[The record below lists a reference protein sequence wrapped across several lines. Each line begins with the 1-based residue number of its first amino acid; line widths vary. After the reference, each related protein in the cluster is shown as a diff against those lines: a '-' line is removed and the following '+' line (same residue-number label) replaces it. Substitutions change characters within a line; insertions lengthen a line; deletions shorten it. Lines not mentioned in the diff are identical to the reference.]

1 MRIDWALKKSFGWI
15 IAALLAIAAY
25 FQAAGIAH
33 LLAAAIA
40 LGGSPAPAPPPHARS
55 APGGPGGPGSP
66 AASLDHT
73 TFASA
78 ILERNPFD
86 SITGSLRGDPV
97 PPGGVDPA
105 ATLHDAGP
113 CTTARVVLISAS
125 DDPAWSFASI
135 SAEGGRSML
144 RRVGDEVAGFTVES
158 IARDRVRLTSK
169 QTRCEAVLGARVVAP
184 PPPPPPTGG
193 PPKPGA
199 LPPEIAAG
207 IQKTGERSFTVQR
220 AALDAI
226 LAKQA
231 ELFGRL
237 RIAPTKE
244 GLRLIG
250 VRPDSLLGTI
260 GIQNGDHLQKINGF
274 DIADPHAALEAYSKL
289 MSASNLVISAARG
302 GQPLN
307 FDIKIQ

>member
-1 MRIDWALKKSFGWI
+1 
-15 IAALLAIAAY
+15 
-25 FQAAGIAH
+25 
-33 LLAAAIA
+33 
-40 LGGSPAPAPPPHARS
+40 
-55 APGGPGGPGSP
+55 
-66 AASLDHT
+66 
-73 TFASA
+73 
-78 ILERNPFD
+78 
-86 SITGSLRGDPV
+86 
-97 PPGGVDPA
+97 
-105 ATLHDAGP
+105 
-113 CTTARVVLISAS
+113 
-125 DDPAWSFASI
+125 
-135 SAEGGRSML
+135 ML

-158 IARDRVRLTSK
+158 IARDRVRLISK
-169 QTRCEAVLGARVVAP
+169 QTRCEAVLGALVVAP
-184 PPPPPPTGG
+184 PPPKPPTGG

-289 MSASNLVISAARG
+289 MSASNLVISASRG

>member
-1 MRIDWALKKSFGWI
+1 MRIDWALKKSFGWVL
-15 IAALLAIAAY
+15 AALLAIAAY

-33 LLAAAIA
+33 LIASAIA
-40 LGGSPAPAPPPHARS
+40 LGGPPAPAPPPHARS
-55 APGGPGGPGSP
+55 VP
-66 AASLDHT
+66 AVSLDHT

-86 SITGSLRGDPV
+86 SITGSLSGDPV

-105 ATLHDAGP
+105 TTLHDAGP

-125 DDPAWSFASI
+125 DDPSWSFASI
-135 SAEGGRSML
+135 EAEGGRSML

-158 IARDRVRLTSK
+158 IERDRVSLTSK
-169 QTRCEAVLGARVVAP
+169 QIRCEAVLGALVVAPRP
-184 PPPPPPTGG
+184 PPPPQGG
-193 PPKPGA
+193 PAKPGGV
-199 LPPEIAAG
+199 PPEIAAG
-207 IQKTGERSFTVQR
+207 IQRTGERSFTVQR

-226 LAKQA
+226 LARQA
-231 ELFGRL
+231 ELFGRM

-244 GLRLIG
+244 GLRLAG

-274 DIADPHAALEAYSKL
+274 DIADPHSALEAYSKL
-289 MSASNLVISAARG
+289 MSASNLVISATRG